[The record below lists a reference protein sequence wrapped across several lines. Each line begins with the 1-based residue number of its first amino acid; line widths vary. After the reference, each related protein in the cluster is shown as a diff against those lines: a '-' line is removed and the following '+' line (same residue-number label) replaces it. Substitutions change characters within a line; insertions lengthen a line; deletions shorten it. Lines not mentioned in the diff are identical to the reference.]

1 MTKLFLKD
9 KAKTFS
15 LPKENRDLDF
25 DMVGMKDIYNILYQY
40 FKEKYKLIDN
50 VDRNKQLLS
59 IEGYDMS
66 DKIKGEYRTGKFI
79 TIDELKDEKKVKL
92 RN

>member
-40 FKEKYKLIDN
+40 FK
-50 VDRNKQLLS
+50 R
-59 IEGYDMS
+59 
-66 DKIKGEYRTGKFI
+66 KI
-79 TIDELKDEKKVKL
+79 
-92 RN
+92 